1 MKSLSEI
8 DTVSKRASRAAG
20 FDWGIAEE
28 VGKNTRMLEMLGIPG
43 IKNLNYYYKIRGK
56 KNFEKIS
63 LLNKENKKTQF
74 EYCPIIAGVN
84 FLDQVRSLEN
94 FNEIKFDNLAFPILF
109 LPFISRAS
117 EVLGKKIFLKIDN
130 RDFLLNYNN
139 SIYSNSLNDGIITI
153 GNNIVI
159 KFLDNTD
166 SFEEH
171 EWKELYKL
179 SENTFVEESDSLK
192 ESAAGAG
199 LTDND

>member
-28 VGKNTRMLEMLGIPG
+28 VGKNIRMLEMLGMPG
-43 IKNLNYYYKIRGK
+43 IKNLNHYYKIR
-56 KNFEKIS
+56 
-63 LLNKENKKTQF
+63 NKKKFDKIKLINEENQKTQL

-94 FNEIKFDNLAFPILF
+94 LDEIKFKNLAFPILF

-117 EVLGKKIFLKIDN
+117 EVVGKKILLNIDN
-130 RDFLLNYNN
+130 RNFLLNFNN
-139 SIYSNSLNDGIITI
+139 SIYSNSINNGIVTI
-153 GNNIVI
+153 GNNVVI
-159 KFLDNTD
+159 KFLNNID
-166 SFEEH
+166 SFEDN
-171 EWKELYKL
+171 EWKDLYKL
-179 SENTFVEESDSLK
+179 SENTFVEENDSLK
-192 ESAAGAG
+192 QSGAGAG

>member
-28 VGKNTRMLEMLGIPG
+28 VGKNIRMLEMLGMPG
-43 IKNLNYYYKIRGK
+43 IKNLNYYYKVRK
-56 KNFEKIS
+56 KNKFEKINLIS
-63 LLNKENKKTQF
+63 EVNQKQQL

-94 FNEIKFDNLAFPILF
+94 MNVIQFQNIAFPILF
-109 LPFISRAS
+109 LPFVSRAS
-117 EVLGKKIFLKIDN
+117 EVIGKKILLKIDS
-130 RDFLLNYNN
+130 RKFLLNYNN
-139 SIYSNSLNDGIITI
+139 STYSSSLNGGIITI
-153 GNNIVI
+153 GNEISIV
-159 KFLDNTD
+159 FLENSD
-166 SFEEH
+166 SFEET

-179 SENTFVEESDSLK
+179 SENTFVEENDSLK
-192 ESAAGAG
+192 QSGAGAG